1 MGAPPIRAARPAM
14 SVTPALFEMLEARG
28 WAVCDDSIAPAL
40 RQQLYACS
48 EAAWQAGR
56 FHPARIGR
64 GEAATRDET
73 VRGDSILWLERRHGD
88 AVMDAFMDWAAQLRA
103 ELNQRYFLGL
113 RREEFHFS
121 HYPVGTGYRKHFD
134 QHRGS
139 PHRRISLVL
148 YLNPEWD
155 ADDGGELA
163 IHAADD
169 DTRESARIL
178 PQGGRLVLFR
188 SELIPHAV
196 LPCRRP
202 RRALT
207 GWFRTD
213 AAA

>member
-1 MGAPPIRAARPAM
+1 
-14 SVTPALFEMLEARG
+14 MLEARG
-28 WAVCDDSIAPAL
+28 WAVCDDSIAPAF
-40 RQQLYACS
+40 RQQLYARS
-48 EAAWQAGR
+48 EAARQAGR

-148 YLNPEWD
+148 YLNPEWMRTM
-155 ADDGGELA
+155 
-163 IHAADD
+163 AANWPSMRPMT
-169 DTRESARIL
+169 TRAKARA
-178 PQGGRLVLFR
+178 
-188 SELIPHAV
+188 S
-196 LPCRRP
+196 CRR
-202 RRALT
+202 
-207 GWFRTD
+207 
-213 AAA
+213 AAARYCSAAN